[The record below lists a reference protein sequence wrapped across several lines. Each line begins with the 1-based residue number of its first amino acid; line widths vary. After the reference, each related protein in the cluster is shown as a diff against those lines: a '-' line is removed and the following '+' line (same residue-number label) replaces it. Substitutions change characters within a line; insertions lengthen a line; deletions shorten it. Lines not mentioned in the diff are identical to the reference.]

1 MSAFAAQPTGNTWR
15 IHASQISG
23 YTEVILACP
32 GSFRCSCSSGIGV
45 LLDRFAPRHI
55 ILPSILIFA
64 LALARSA
71 SWDHILA
78 TFGQV
83 MRRLSDR
90 PLYTATHSE

>member
-64 LALARSA
+64 LALASLSRLGP
-71 SWDHILA
+71 HIGHFWA
-78 TFGQV
+78 G
-83 MRRLSDR
+83 
-90 PLYTATHSE
+90 YA